1 MIVAGS
7 IEMSA
12 IFAEYQVVC
21 RNKVGFFLVF
31 PQFFYSKGID
41 VHFVT
46 IVELLSSYYLFAG
59 GISNPS
65 KKVNLIINGSLVRRR
80 VISVR

>member
-21 RNKVGFFLVF
+21 RNKVGFPCF
-31 PQFFYSKGID
+31 PTIFTVKGID

-46 IVELLSSYYLFAG
+46 IVELPSYYLFAG
-59 GISNPS
+59 GISNSP
-65 KKVNLIINGSLVRRR
+65 KK
-80 VISVR
+80 